1 MDNEGTYGARGTRGA
16 QPPDGRPGGPWSS
29 VPHPAGPPPARPPGP
44 PPMAPPAFPP
54 TVPPPSGPPKLVGA
68 PRDGMP
74 IARWMNTPRPAVGPG
89 VWRYAYAPRPAEKP
103 PRQSPLGRV
112 LTLVL
117 ALLAVAYISNY
128 RIPYLGVPFRFF
140 TPRDW
145 WTFGNELR
153 PGVAPDIAYALQAL
167 YFQTMALLLALWA
180 AKLGNWAGFF
190 RHHAGAH
197 FARVRLM
204 ATGLGAFIALWAV
217 WNGSVALLEVA
228 ILAIPK
234 GVLSPDT
241 SRFTVVLVGY
251 GLYAVV
257 AAVVVWPFA
266 RIGRWHAAVGR
277 LRQRR
282 AGAQARLPAPPVLA
296 DPARWPELRAAGLPE
311 AADVLTGAVQADR
324 MNDVDCARLG
334 QAWKRARSSPDR
346 LAAFAAETVRK
357 GPDAFLHPSGSR
369 DLPLR
374 SARHDL
380 LTDQVRIGVC
390 VDNERNPYPRRGTGV
405 ALEPAVLGTSLLAVG
420 PSGAGKTARLV
431 RPVVETLALQALA
444 GKAAVLAVGAAGA
457 SLGPDEAFDIVVK
470 VGDPA
475 SLHDF
480 DLYGGTTDPDEA
492 AATLAEGLVG
502 DVPDLD
508 SRRAAL
514 ALGQLLG
521 PYRTVHGHFPSVPEL
536 RELLAGSESVLAQ
549 LRQALEEGGHHAML
563 RELDARVR
571 HTGSGGD
578 PATVLAERIG
588 LLDRP
593 AFAGFFATG
602 ADALPFTLRSLEQHP
617 VRVRIDLPERVHAG
631 ASRLLTR
638 LILAQFNSIAA
649 ARTERSRFACLVLDD
664 ATGTITP
671 GTVRG
676 LRHLRSVNAGAVL
689 ALRTVDDVPEGL
701 HSALLGAMGCGM
713 IFSGV
718 TTWDGKRFSEAWGK
732 EWVTVREVA
741 KHTVFADQPVTRAL
755 HTLRKLA
762 TGNAVTTDAVTV
774 RQVERER
781 WSASQ
786 LAYELPA
793 GHAVLSLTTVDG
805 EHAPPLLVQL
815 GG

>member
-1 MDNEGTYGARGTRGA
+1 MDNEGTHGARGTRGA
-16 QPPDGRPGGPWSS
+16 QPPDGGPGRPGGA

-44 PPMAPPAFPP
+44 PPMAPPVFPP
-54 TVPPPSGPPKLVGA
+54 TVPAPSGPVGA
-68 PRDGMP
+68 PRGGP
-74 IARWMNTPRPAVGPG
+74 SIAEWLNTARPVIGPG
-89 VWRYAYAPRPAEKP
+89 VWRHAYMPRPAEKP
-103 PRQSPLGRV
+103 PRQSVLGRL

-117 ALLAVAYISNY
+117 AILAVTEITDY
-128 RIPYLGVPFRFF
+128 RIPYLTIPFRYF
-140 TPRDW
+140 TPQEW
-145 WTFGNELR
+145 WTVGSQLR
-153 PGVAPDIAYALQAL
+153 PGVAPDIAYPLLPL
-167 YFQTMALLLALWA
+167 YTDAVALLIVLWA
-180 AKLGNWAGFF
+180 AKLGSWAGLF
-190 RHHAGAH
+190 RHYAGENLERA
-197 FARVRLM
+197 RLM
-204 ATGLGAFIALWAV
+204 ASGLGALVALWLV
-217 WNGSVALLEVA
+217 WNGSVPLLEVVF
-228 ILAIPK
+228 LAIP
-234 GVLSPDT
+234 GSWLRADGST
-241 SRFTVVLVGY
+241 FTVTLVAYAGY
-251 GLYAVV
+251 ALV

-266 RIGRWHAAVGR
+266 RVGRWQDAVPGIR
-277 LRQRR
+277 RRR
-282 AGAQARLPAPPVLA
+282 AVAQAKAPVTSVATDLA
-296 DPARWPELRAAGLPE
+296 HWSELRAAGLE
-311 AADVLTGAVQADR
+311 READVLTAAVQAER
-324 MNDVDCARLG
+324 MNDVDCARLA
-334 QAWKRARSSPDR
+334 QAWKLARFDHVR

-369 DLPLR
+369 DLPRR

-390 VDNERNPYPRRGTGV
+390 VDNERNPYARRGSGV
-405 ALEPAVLGTSLLAVG
+405 ALDPAVLGTSLLAVG
-420 PSGAGKTARLV
+420 PSGAGKTTRLV
-431 RPVVETLALQALA
+431 RPVIETLALQALA
-444 GKAAVLAVGAAGA
+444 GKSAVLAVGAAGA
-457 SLGPDEAFDIVVK
+457 SLGPDEAFDVVVK
-470 VGDPA
+470 VGDPS

-480 DLYGGTTDPDEA
+480 DLYGSTTDPDEA

-521 PYRTVHGHFPSVPEL
+521 PYRTVHGRFPSVPEL
-536 RELLAGSESVLAQ
+536 RELLAGSEPVLTE
-549 LRQALEEGGHHAML
+549 LRQALAEGGHHAML

-571 HTGSGGD
+571 QTGSSGD
-578 PATVLAERIG
+578 PATALAERIG

-602 ADALPFTLRSLEQHP
+602 PHARPFTLRSLEQHP
-617 VRVRIDLPERVHAG
+617 VRVRIDLPERLHAG
-631 ASRLLTR
+631 ASRVLTR

-701 HSALLGAMGCGM
+701 HSALLGAVGCGM

-732 EWVTVREVA
+732 EWVAVREVA

-793 GHAVLSLTTVDG
+793 GHAVLSVTTVDG
-805 EHAPPLLVQL
+805 EHAPPLLVRL
-815 GG
+815 GD

>member
-1 MDNEGTYGARGTRGA
+1 MDNEGTHGARGTRGA
-16 QPPDGRPGGPWSS
+16 QPPDGRPGGS

-44 PPMAPPAFPP
+44 PPMAPPVFPP
-54 TVPPPSGPPKLVGA
+54 AVPTPSEPTGA
-68 PRDGMP
+68 PRGGP
-74 IARWMNTPRPAVGPG
+74 SIAEWLNTARPVVGPG

-117 ALLAVAYISNY
+117 AVLAVAQITEY
-128 RIPYLGVPFRFF
+128 RIPYLTVPFRYF
-140 TPRDW
+140 TPQEW
-145 WTFGNELR
+145 YTAGSQLR
-153 PGVAPDIAYALQAL
+153 PGVAPNIAYALQTL
-167 YFQTMALLLALWA
+167 YIQAVALLLVLWA
-180 AKLGNWAGFF
+180 AKLGSWAGLF
-190 RHHAGAH
+190 RHYAGENL
-197 FARVRLM
+197 ARARLT
-204 ATGLGAFIALWAV
+204 ATGLGAVIALWIV
-217 WNGSVALLEVA
+217 WNGSVPLLEVVF
-228 ILAIPK
+228 LALPRSLLRADGSAFIVTLVAY
-234 GVLSPDT
+234 GV
-241 SRFTVVLVGY
+241 
-251 GLYAVV
+251 YALV

-266 RIGRWHAAVGR
+266 RTGGWHAAVGGV
-277 LRQRR
+277 RQRR
-282 AGAQARLPAPPVLA
+282 ADARVRPPAEPVLE
-296 DPARWPELRAAGLPE
+296 DLARWPELRAAGLPE
-311 AADVLTGAVQADR
+311 AAEVLTGAVRAER

-334 QAWKRARSSPDR
+334 QAWERARFSPDR
-346 LAAFAAETVRK
+346 IAAFTAETVRK

-380 LTDQVRIGVC
+380 LTDQVRIGFC
-390 VDNERNPYPRRGTGV
+390 VDNERNPYPRRGSGV
-405 ALEPAVLGTSLLAVG
+405 ALEPSVLGTSLLAVG
-420 PSGAGKTARLV
+420 PSGAGKTTRLV

-444 GKAAVLAVGAAGA
+444 GKTAVLAVGAAGA
-457 SLGPDEAFDIVVK
+457 SLGPDEAFDVVVK
-470 VGDPA
+470 VGDPS

-480 DLYGGTTDPDEA
+480 DLYGSTTDPDEA

-514 ALGQLLG
+514 VLGQLLG

-536 RELLAGSESVLAQ
+536 RELLAGSESALAG

-571 HTGSGGD
+571 HTGSSGD

-602 ADALPFTLRSLEQHP
+602 ADARPFTLRSLEQHP

-631 ASRLLTR
+631 ASRVLTR

-805 EHAPPLLVQL
+805 EHAPPVLVQL